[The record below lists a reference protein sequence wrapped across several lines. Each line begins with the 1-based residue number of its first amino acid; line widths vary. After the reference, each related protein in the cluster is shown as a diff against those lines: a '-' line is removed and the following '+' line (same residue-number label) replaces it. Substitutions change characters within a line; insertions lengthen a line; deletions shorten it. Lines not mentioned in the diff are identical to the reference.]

1 MKCVYNQI
9 NDCCKGTCSFRG
21 EEHVLPRGFGD
32 FKGYLSLRRIVCDDC
47 NNKLSKYDEI
57 LLRAPSLE
65 TILRV
70 NHGIKGRKTHR
81 KKDPFH
87 ERTHGYS
94 PLNVFVQGSEGKPIF
109 LELLADNK
117 ARPRRDL
124 IFKRRSEPGHDDVLI
139 PLPISYSIETR
150 EKLLECVSKAGYRPE
165 ELESVSC
172 PAGAGEEDFIR
183 LVSETFDIPLE
194 RMQEGAFREG
204 VPTTVTAE
212 IHLPPEYYQAIA
224 KIAFHYYLACDPQID
239 GFNLIFTGIKRFIWE
254 GGDFGTYFSSSICLI
269 PTHEIPDESPW
280 GHTLSTFWNE
290 TKIVSQVH
298 LFAWNKIPMNII
310 YEGTSTS
317 GEKQIIAP
325 PKNSTQCIDVLLGT
339 SRVYPPIPWRRLHK
353 YMGLRTTTSGFDGT
367 VERVF

>member
-21 EEHVLPRGFGD
+21 EEHVLPRGFGE
-32 FKGYLSLRRIVCDDC
+32 FKGYLSLRGIVCDDC

-94 PLNVFVQGSEGKPIF
+94 PLNVFVHGSGGKPIF
-109 LELLADNK
+109 LELLAENK
-117 ARPRRDL
+117 ARPRREL
-124 IFKRRSEPGHDDVLI
+124 IFKRRSETGHDDIFI
-139 PLPISYSIETR
+139 PLPIPHSIETQ
-150 EKLLECVSKAGYRPE
+150 EKLLECVSKARYRPE

-172 PAGAGEEDFIR
+172 PADASEEGFIR
-183 LVSETFDIPLE
+183 LVSETFNIPFE
-194 RMQEGAFREG
+194 RMQAGAIRDG
-204 VPTTVTAE
+204 IPTMVTAE
-212 IHLPPEYYQAIA
+212 IHLPSEYYQAIA
-224 KIAFHYYLACDPQID
+224 KIAFHYYLVFDPQID
-239 GFNLIFTGIKRFIWE
+239 GFNPIFSGIKRFIWE
-254 GGDFGTYFSSSICLI
+254 GGDLGTYLSSSICLI
-269 PTHEIPDESPW
+269 PTREIPDESPW
-280 GHTLSTFWNE
+280 GHTLTTIWNE
-290 TKIVSQVH
+290 TKIVSKVH
-298 LFAWNKIPMNII
+298 LFAWNKIPMNIV

-317 GEKQIIAP
+317 GEKQIITP
-325 PKNSTQCIDVLLGT
+325 PNNSTQCIDVLLGT
-339 SRVYPPIPWRRLHK
+339 SIVHPPIPWIRLHK